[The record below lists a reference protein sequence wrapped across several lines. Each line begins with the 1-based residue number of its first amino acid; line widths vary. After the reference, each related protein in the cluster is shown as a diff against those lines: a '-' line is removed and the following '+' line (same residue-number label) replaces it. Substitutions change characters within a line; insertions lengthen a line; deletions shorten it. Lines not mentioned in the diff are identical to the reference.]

1 MTDLRQ
7 AFGMPWNGPFPHQT
21 MVMGIVNVTPNSF
34 QTEGRHHDP
43 TYAVYH
49 ALRLI
54 DEGAD
59 ILDIGGESTR
69 PGAPPVSLEDE
80 RKRVLPVIEGIRA
93 RSSVPISVDTRK
105 APIAREALQ
114 LGAVILND
122 VSAGHFDPAMFET
135 ATAANAFICLMHG
148 PVDTENMAWSTDETA
163 GTGDIVSVVS
173 SFLRER
179 ARAAECAGVSKDRII
194 IDPGFGFGKTVEQNL
209 ALIREV
215 NVLAELD
222 YPVLIGVSR
231 KSTIGRVLGD
241 VPPEERVE
249 GSIAL
254 AVMAAERGAAV
265 VRTHDV
271 QATVRAIRTLDAAL
285 GA

>member
-1 MTDLRQ
+1 MIDLRS
-7 AFGMPWNGPFPHQT
+7 ALGIPWQGSFPHPT
-21 MVMGIVNVTPNSF
+21 LVMGIVNVTPNSF
-34 QTEGRHHDP
+34 QSEGRHQDP
-43 TYAVYH
+43 TFAVYH

-80 RKRVLPVIEGIRA
+80 QKRVLPVIEGIRA
-93 RSSVPISVDTRK
+93 RSSVPVSVDTRK
-105 APIAREALQ
+105 APVAREALE
-114 LGAVILND
+114 LGAVMVND
-122 VSAGHFDPAMFET
+122 VSAGRFDPAMFET
-135 ATAANAFICLMHG
+135 AAAANAFICLMHG

-163 GTGDIVSVVS
+163 GTGDIVSEVS
-173 SFLRER
+173 AFLRER
-179 ARAAECAGVSKDRII
+179 AGAAERAGVSTDRII
-194 IDPGFGFGKTVEQNL
+194 IDPGFGFGKTVAENL
-209 ALIREV
+209 SLIRELG
-215 NVLAELD
+215 VLAELD

-231 KSTIGRVLGD
+231 KSTVGRILGD

-254 AVMAAERGAAV
+254 ALMAVERGAAV
-265 VRTHDV
+265 IRTHDV
-271 QATVRAIRTLDAAL
+271 QATVRAIRALDAAL